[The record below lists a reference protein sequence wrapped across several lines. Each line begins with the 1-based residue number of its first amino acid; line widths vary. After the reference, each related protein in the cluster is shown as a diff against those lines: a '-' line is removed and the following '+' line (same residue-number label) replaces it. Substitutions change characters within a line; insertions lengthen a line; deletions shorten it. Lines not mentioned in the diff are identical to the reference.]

1 MSDLNRVLLAG
12 RLGRDPELRTI
23 ASGAD
28 IAHLSVATTERWT
41 DRASGEKRER
51 TEWHRVVVFREGAVR
66 FAREHLRKG
75 DLVFVE
81 GSLRTRKW
89 TDQEGRERFT
99 TEIVASNVQLLAR
112 ADGSAGNGRADREN
126 GREGTSDSASARATG
141 SAAGGVPSASAGG
154 GGGALHDLDDEIPFA
169 PVSW

>member
-1 MSDLNRVLLAG
+1 MSDLNRVLLVG

-28 IAHLSVATTERWT
+28 VAHLSVATSERWT

-66 FAREHLRKG
+66 FAREHLRRG

-81 GSLRTRKW
+81 GGLRTRRW
-89 TDQEGRERFT
+89 TDQDGRERFT

-112 ADGSAGNGRADREN
+112 AGGAAGNGPAGREN
-126 GREGTSDSASARATG
+126 GRTGASNSTGTQATG
-141 SAAGGVPSASAGG
+141 SAAGGAPGAPAGGAGG
-154 GGGALHDLDDEIPFA
+154 GFDELDDEIPF
-169 PVSW
+169 

>member
-23 ASGAD
+23 ASGAEL
-28 IAHLSVATTERWT
+28 AHLSVATSERWT

-66 FAREHLRKG
+66 FAREHLRRG

-89 TDQEGRERFT
+89 TDQDGRERFT

-112 ADGSAGNGRADREN
+112 AGGAAGNGPAGREN
-126 GREGTSDSASARATG
+126 GQAGASNSAGAQATG
-141 SAAGGVPSASAGG
+141 SAAGGVPGASAGG
-154 GGGALHDLDDEIPFA
+154 GSAALHDLDDEIPF
-169 PVSW
+169 